1 MGPRKR
7 FAKEVPDMT
16 DAKPTP
22 WEPSAGATAQDDRRL
37 HAPAVARNRDAILE
51 ILRRELPAAGLVL
64 EIASGSGEHIVH
76 FAGALPALTFQPS
89 DPNPD
94 ALDSIKAWAA
104 QSDAANVLPPLR
116 IDAAAGDWPASLQS
130 EHTPD
135 AILCI
140 NMIHIAPWRAALA
153 LFAGAG
159 RLLPAQGLLYLYGP
173 YRFRGA
179 FTAPSNAAF
188 DQSLRSRDPS
198 WGVRDVDDLE
208 AACRAVGLGLVEV
221 VPMPANNHSLV
232 FRRDA

>member
-1 MGPRKR
+1 M
-7 FAKEVPDMT
+7 
-16 DAKPTP
+16 
-22 WEPSAGATAQDDRRL
+22 AQTERMKAS
-37 HAPAVARNRDAILE
+37 APAAERNAEPIRIVLE
-51 ILRRELPAAGLVL
+51 RVLPGSGLVL
-64 EIASGSGEHIVH
+64 EIASGTGQHAVH
-76 FAGALPALTFQPS
+76 MARALPAVTWQPS
-89 DPNPD
+89 DADPD
-94 ALDSIKAWAA
+94 RLESIAAWQEEAGLANLRPPIELDVTREPWPIESA
-104 QSDAANVLPPLR
+104 DAVV
-116 IDAAAGDWPASLQS
+116 
-130 EHTPD
+130 
-135 AILCI
+135 CI